1 MEDLTTE
8 ELEDLLSYTKH
19 LAQTEEDED
28 WITAYQNEIE
38 EIKEIIKQRKHLEAT
53 I

>member
-19 LAQTEEDED
+19 LAETEKDED
-28 WITAYQNEIE
+28 WITAYESEIE
-38 EIKEIIKQRKHLEAT
+38 EIKEILEKRKLEAT